1 MNIYNHNLFIS
12 HFSDCLIFNAEIPFS
27 MNIIKSCK
35 FFGGFFFFWKEA
47 IIWASV
53 ASHPPLPPCSDARV
67 HYLLIY
73 SYINY
78 QLQNIEPAPP
88 LPPKKFL
95 MGGGVS
101 FKKYLQMGI
110 QYYLSIA
117 SKKRGKI

>member
-35 FFGGFFFFWKEA
+35 FLGFFFFLEGGDYLGVG
-47 IIWASV
+47 S
-53 ASHPPLPPCSDARV
+53 LPPCSDARV

-88 LPPKKFL
+88 PFPQKN
-95 MGGGVS
+95 S
-101 FKKYLQMGI
+101 
-110 QYYLSIA
+110 
-117 SKKRGKI
+117 